1 MNKETTIN
9 SLSQQPPV
17 EGGKKDR
24 ATYLRTA
31 LLAFAALLFFILG
44 VVWLGLVLVAVL
56 LAFIAYTW
64 GKRRFGSS
72 RWFKPIR
79 YSMVFVAIFIVA
91 IFFRLFV
98 FEVFEIPSGSME
110 NTLLPGDKIVVN
122 KLVIGPQTPKSPF
135 DIPWVNLLFYMNKQ
149 ARAHIDSTW
158 WKTTRLS
165 GWSGIKH
172 NDVVVFKNEPLA
184 PDYFIKRCV
193 AIPGDELQIINSEIV
208 VNGKEALTNSLP
220 NIKKHWVVYIND
232 VDGFNRLTDSLQVNT
247 YYFRHTENGAGR
259 ELPLSN
265 QQASMLGHSLYIDSM
280 HVNVQQPNADAWLR
294 PYGKR
299 TVWSIDNYGPI
310 KVPYKGW
317 QISLNDETM
326 ILYYETIRDWENKSI
341 ENIDG
346 QFYTDNKKVTHY
358 TFENNYYV
366 MMGDNR
372 HNSIDSRMWGF
383 LPEQNIVGKATNI
396 LWSNKHSEMKWNR
409 ILKRIK

>member
-1 MNKETTIN
+1 
-9 SLSQQPPV
+9 LSQQSPV
-17 EGGKKDR
+17 EGGRKDR

-31 LLAFAALLFFILG
+31 LLAIAALLFFVLG
-44 VVWLGLVLVAVL
+44 VVWLGLMLVVVL
-56 LAFIAYTW
+56 LVFMAYTW

-79 YSMVFVAIFIVA
+79 YSMVFVSIFVVA

-110 NTLLPGDKIVVN
+110 ETLLPGDKILVN

-149 ARAHIDSTW
+149 ARAHIDSVW
-158 WKTTRLS
+158 WKPTRLS

-172 NDVVVFKNEPLA
+172 NDVLVFKNEPLA

-193 AIPGDELQIINSEIV
+193 ALPGDDLQIINSNIV
-208 VNGKEALTNSLP
+208 VNGKGVLTNTLS
-220 NIKKHWVVYIND
+220 NIKKNWVVYIND
-232 VDGFNRLTDSLQVNT
+232 IDRFKHMADSLQINT
-247 YYFRHTENGAGR
+247 YFNRHTEKGAGK
-259 ELPLSN
+259 ELPLN
-265 QQASMLGHSLYIDSM
+265 NEHATILGHSACIDSM
-280 HVNVQQPNADAWLR
+280 HVIIQQPNVDAWLR

-317 QISLNDETM
+317 QIGLNEETM
-326 ILYYETIRDWENKSI
+326 TLYYETIRDWETKI

-346 QFYTDNKKVTHY
+346 QFYIDNEKVTHY

-383 LPEQNIVGKATNI
+383 LPGQKIVGKATNI
-396 LWSNKHSEMKWNR
+396 LWSNNHSEMKWNR
-409 ILKRIK
+409 ILKRIN